1 MNSIPAHLTST
12 PSRLAKESKM
22 SAHQAPRLQDCR
34 QDLTGKVAVVTGA
47 SRGIGYA
54 IALNLAK
61 RGAGILITSTSANK
75 YIDELRDDV
84 KSAYAEVNAQRP
96 KVAHEIVSLEDLN
109 AHTKLAD
116 AVKREFSGQVDIYV
130 NNAGITDRTFPGEL
144 EAKTLDKL
152 LTCNIRTPALIV
164 DELVKRRNF
173 RKDSRIIFISS
184 AESVNCEPAVSIYA
198 STKAANEAMAR
209 AYANA
214 FGGKNAAFDFMS
226 GTTANSV
233 LTGLTETGGVQ
244 QYGPK
249 VWQELQDFW
258 IVKQTVPRLGQ
269 PEDVADVVGF
279 LCSREGRWITGSKIS
294 ANGGSIAVI

>member
-1 MNSIPAHLTST
+1 MSDHQTS
-12 PSRLAKESKM
+12 
-22 SAHQAPRLQDCR
+22 RLQDHK
-34 QDLTGKVAVVTGA
+34 QDLAGKVAIVTGA

-54 IALNLAK
+54 IALNLAR
-61 RGAGILITSTSANK
+61 RGAGILVTSTSASK
-75 YIDELRDDV
+75 HIDELRDDI
-84 KSAYAEVNAQRP
+84 KSTYAQFDTQPP
-96 KVAHEIVSLEDLN
+96 KVAHEIVSLEDFN

-116 AVKREFSGQVDIYV
+116 AVKREFNGQVDIYV

-152 LTCNIRTPALIV
+152 LTCNIRTPALVV
-164 DELVKRRNF
+164 DELVKRRYF
-173 RKDSRIIFISS
+173 RKESRIVFISS
-184 AESVNCEPAVSIYA
+184 AESVNCEPDVSIYA

-209 AYANA
+209 SYANA

-258 IVKQTVPRLGQ
+258 LGKQSVPRLGQ